1 MSFRE
6 LFKRVDGWSELKSEL
21 DKPYF
26 QSLNDFLEN
35 EQKNYTI
42 FPKKDDI
49 FNAYSLTPLE
59 SIKVVILGQDPY
71 HNINQA
77 HGLAFSV
84 NDGVAY
90 PPSLQNI
97 FKELRDDLN
106 CAIPKSGDLREW
118 AKDGVFLLNSV
129 LSVRASTPTSH
140 KNIGWERFS
149 DATIELISKTKEHI
163 VFILWGSYAIS
174 KSKLIDKTKHLII
187 TSPHPSPLSA
197 YRGFF
202 GSHPFSKANNY
213 LIKHSKT
220 PIKWCQND

>member
-1 MSFRE
+1 MSFKE
-6 LFKRVDGWSELKSEL
+6 LFEKIDSWSELKGEL
-21 DKPYF
+21 QKPYF
-26 QSLNDFLEN
+26 ISLGNFLEN

-42 FPKKDDI
+42 YPKKDDI
-49 FNAYSLTPLE
+49 FSAFYLTPLE

-77 HGLAFSV
+77 NGLAFCV
-84 NDGVAY
+84 NESVAY

-97 FKELRDDLN
+97 FKELKNDIGCN
-106 CAIPKSGDLREW
+106 IPKSGNLREW
-118 AKDGVFLLNSV
+118 ARDGVFLLNSV
-129 LSVRASTPTSH
+129 LSVRANTPASH

-149 DATIELISKTKEHI
+149 DATIELISQKLEHI
-163 VFILWGSYAIS
+163 VFILWGGYAIS

-202 GSHPFSKANNY
+202 GSSPFSKANNY
-213 LIKHSKT
+213 LIKHSKN
-220 PIKWCQND
+220 PINWCKNE